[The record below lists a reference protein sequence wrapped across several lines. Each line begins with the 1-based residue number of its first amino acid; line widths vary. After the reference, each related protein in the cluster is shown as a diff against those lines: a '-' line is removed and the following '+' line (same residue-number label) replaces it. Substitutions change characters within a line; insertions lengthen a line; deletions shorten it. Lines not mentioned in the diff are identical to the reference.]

1 MLINPVEIEKKSFEI
16 INNEIK
22 KYSIEKKNMETI
34 TRIIHTTSD
43 FDYANITEIHED
55 AIDRGINAIRNGYN
69 IYVDTNMIY
78 AGINKK
84 RLETFG
90 SKVYSFIDDE
100 EVIEIAE
107 ERGTTRSIV
116 GIEFAA
122 EDPSIRVFVI
132 GNAPTALFKLN
143 ELILN
148 NKIKPELIIGVPV
161 GFVGAEDSKE
171 EIKKRG
177 IPYIITNGKKGGSTV
192 AVAIINSLI
201 YKA

>member
-1 MLINPVEIEKKSFEI
+1 LIINPVEIEKKSFEI
-16 INNEIK
+16 INKEIK

-34 TRIIHTTSD
+34 TRIIHTTTD

-55 AIDRGINAIRNGYN
+55 AIDKGINAIRNGYN

-84 RLETFG
+84 KLETFG
-90 SKVYSFIDDE
+90 SKIYSFIDDE

-122 EDPSIRVFVI
+122 KDPSIRVFVI

-143 ELILN
+143 ELIIN

-161 GFVGAEDSKE
+161 GFVGAEESKE

-177 IPYIITNGKKGGSTV
+177 IPYIVTNGKKGGSTV

-201 YKA
+201 NQA